1 MRDQRLSPTLAAVL
15 WFTLLHCPV
24 ALHAQTNPDDAATA
38 TLSGRVTLSG
48 KPARGVKVTLVLGP
62 YGSPNTP
69 GRQSVRAD
77 DEGNYE
83 FKGLAAGRYGIL
95 AASYVYANDDLFS
108 LPNKPFKLCT
118 VAAGDKLTGQDIRL
132 VRGGVITGRVTDA
145 DGKPV
150 ILERVNLTF
159 GGPGA
164 KRQEFPVSLNYEMWE
179 TDDRGVYRYF
189 GLPPGRYLVSVG
201 KEVGGGYTSGS
212 ARGFYRRLYY
222 PGVTEAERAEPVEL
236 REGSEATGIDLRLGP
251 LEKTFAVSGRVLDAA
266 SGQAVP
272 GAWTDFY
279 VFDNQTRQLRPWTF
293 GDPVN
298 ERGEFHLTGL
308 PPGRYGIS
316 GTPDTARNYYG
327 ELVAIEIKDEDLAG
341 LEIKLQRGATLS
353 GTVALDGV
361 LDATTALQ
369 RAKLWLRPSALNP
382 SPTLPRDLPI
392 GAVLADGSFQ
402 LKALPPGKV
411 RLELGGGEHNFSL
424 QRIERNGVVQQD
436 ALELQSGEQV
446 TGLRVVLAQTTG
458 ALRGR
463 VVLPGLLATDWL
475 PEVTLRR
482 ADGGAQ
488 LESPVPLD
496 AANGFLLTTLAVGEY
511 EITVKLTSKN
521 ARDNQPPEPLR
532 RRVTVR
538 EGATTEVQL
547 QVEPR

>member
-1 MRDQRLSPTLAAVL
+1 MRYQRLSPTFAAVL
-15 WFTLLHCPV
+15 WFTLLHCPG
-24 ALHAQTNPDDAATA
+24 ALRAQTNPEVGTA

-48 KPARGVKVTLVLGP
+48 KPARGVKVTLVPGP
-62 YGSPNTP
+62 YGSPNTR

-95 AASYVYANDDLFS
+95 AASYVYVSEDLLTAS
-108 LPNKPFKLCT
+108 SKTFKLCT

-132 VRGGVITGRVTDA
+132 VRGAVITGRVTDA
-145 DGKPV
+145 DGKPA
-150 ILERVNLTF
+150 ILEQVQLSYF
-159 GGPGA
+159 DAAG
-164 KRQEFPVSLNYEMWE
+164 KRQNFSTPVNEEMWQ
-179 TDDRGVYRYF
+179 TDDRGVYRLY
-189 GLPPGRYLVSVG
+189 GLPPGRYLVSAG
-201 KEVGGGYTSGS
+201 KETGGSTTGS
-212 ARGFYRRLYY
+212 KRGFYRRVYY
-222 PGVTEAERAEPVEL
+222 PGVAEAERAEALEL
-236 REGSEATGIDLRLGP
+236 RAGGEATGIDLRLGP
-251 LEKTFAVSGRVLDAA
+251 LETTFAVSGRVLDAL

-279 VFDNQTRQLRPWTF
+279 VFNNQTNQLRLATS

-308 PPGRYGIS
+308 LPGRYGIS
-316 GTPDTARNYYG
+316 GTPDAARNYYG

-353 GTVALDGV
+353 GTIALDGV
-361 LDATTALQ
+361 LDPTPALQ
-369 RAKLWLRPSALNP
+369 RVKLWLRSISLNP
-382 SPTLPRDLPI
+382 GNSALPRDLPT
-392 GAVLADGSFQ
+392 ASVLADGSFQ

-411 RLELGGGEHNFSL
+411 RLELGGGEHNFSF

-436 ALELQSGEQV
+436 AFELQAGEQV

-488 LESPVPLD
+488 LESSVPLD

-511 EITVKLTSKN
+511 EITVKLTGKN
-521 ARDNQPPEPLR
+521 ASNNQPPEPLR

-538 EGATTEVQL
+538 EGVTTEVQL